1 VYQPKPALTTLNKQS
16 VVLPASVDVK
26 VFIGEGG
33 RVASAEIVEFGDPP
47 NFTLANAALAA
58 SRNWTFEPAR
68 LGELPVSS
76 EMILHFRFGL

>member
-1 VYQPKPALTTLNKQS
+1 
-16 VVLPASVDVK
+16 VK

-76 EMILHFRFGL
+76 EMILHFRFGP